1 MTAAKFHRAQVG
13 EMLKELYAATA
24 LKSLTLYGNPS
35 VGKFIP
41 STPST
46 KGLRLLCHMH
56 SSNHRFRRTSAT
68 GVSSTVPSWPMLSPL
83 AHTGSTTITRSPGA
97 SCACRRRSF
106 FVAKAMRNRSGNRFP
121 GFVSDFSDFPV
132 I

>member
-68 GVSSTVPSWPMLSPL
+68 GVSSTVPSSPISRPWRTLALRPERDRQALRARAGEEVFLSL
-83 AHTGSTTITRSPGA
+83 KLCETALGT
-97 SCACRRRSF
+97 
-106 FVAKAMRNRSGNRFP
+106 
-121 GFVSDFSDFPV
+121 DFRALF
-132 I
+132 